1 MLETKLTT
9 LELIKGYQ
17 NGHKEYLDLIINKNQ
32 NLAYSLV
39 NRYKISKK
47 EEREDL
53 NQVAIIGLIKA
64 ITNFDLN
71 FNVSFS
77 TYAVPI
83 ILGEIKKYFRD
94 ASLFKMSR
102 NIKDLYY
109 KIEKEKKD
117 YFEKYNK
124 EITIEE
130 LENILMVDRYDLILA
145 MESNITPLSLEKEYS
160 NKDNTYT
167 LESTIMDTS
176 KNNIIDLL
184 TLHDSLKILTDKEM
198 LLINL
203 RFYNDLSQKEVATKF
218 NVSQVQISRL
228 EKQIIDKLKRYF

>member
-53 NQVAIIGLIKA
+53 NQVAIMGLIKA

-83 ILGEIKKYFRD
+83 ILGEIKKYFRE

-130 LENILMVDRYDLILA
+130 QYRLVHEAGGMVIHAHPYR
-145 MESNITPLSLEKEYS
+145 E
-160 NKDNTYT
+160 
-167 LESTIMDTS
+167 
-176 KNNIIDLL
+176 
-184 TLHDSLKILTDKEM
+184 
-198 LLINL
+198 
-203 RFYNDLSQKEVATKF
+203 RG
-218 NVSQVQISRL
+218 R
-228 EKQIIDKLKRYF
+228 